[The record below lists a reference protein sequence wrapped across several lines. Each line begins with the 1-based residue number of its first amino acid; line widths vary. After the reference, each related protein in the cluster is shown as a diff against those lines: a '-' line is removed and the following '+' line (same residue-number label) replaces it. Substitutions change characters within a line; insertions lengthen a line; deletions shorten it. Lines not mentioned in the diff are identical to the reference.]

1 MSNAYRDA
9 ANPTIDC
16 PRCGELLPGGELSC
30 CTAGCGVWVP
40 IAFAMTALEPI
51 ERAVSRVADWWR
63 PLVTCPHCSE
73 AMTRRGHYMVPFQGC
88 DEHGFWIDDEN
99 VGQTGLARR
108 TFAPVLDAA
117 RKRAR
122 SIGEERKRAR
132 IVEEERARVAAEEAR
147 ARKAALRREEE
158 EAHRAE
164 AEQRAA
170 RERACQPYLDLVRSA
185 MEGGDPL
192 PLAERLMKLEDMI
205 RALRES
211 R

>member
-1 MSNAYRDA
+1 
-9 ANPTIDC
+9 
-16 PRCGELLPGGELSC
+16 
-30 CTAGCGVWVP
+30 
-40 IAFAMTALEPI
+40 
-51 ERAVSRVADWWR
+51 
-63 PLVTCPHCSE
+63 
-73 AMTRRGHYMVPFQGC
+73 MVPFQGC

-132 IVEEERARVAAEEAR
+132 IVEEERERVAAEEAR
-147 ARKAALRREEE
+147 ARKAALRRQEEE
-158 EAHRAE
+158 AAATAHRAE

-170 RERACQPYLDLVRSA
+170 RVRACQPYFDLVRGA